1 MKIENMTING
11 VTIGAINI
19 MGGAGTVSTD
29 LGDEGIKNLESVLKG
44 ALAGKTAECLSL
56 GKQEGLVLGKEEGL
70 VLGKEEAPG
79 LSLGTPMPKGDDAA
93 PGDDEDADDKDDDE
107 DWDFDDEDEDNGD
120 DDEDADEAEDEDED
134 DDDDEDADEAEDA
147 PPPPDACGSISLGSA
162 PDLDEANRQA
172 DLAYQE
178 DASSGITTGPSLG
191 LGTAGGS
198 PDDEGHGPAGD
209 RSGEYAPG
217 AARLFDDPASWD
229 EDEGDGPPRVSLG

>member
-93 PGDDEDADDKDDDE
+93 PGDDELHRRLAQQVARQRLPGLPVPAQDQ
-107 DWDFDDEDEDNGD
+107 DFSHRMN
-120 DDEDADEAEDEDED
+120 
-134 DDDDEDADEAEDA
+134 
-147 PPPPDACGSISLGSA
+147 
-162 PDLDEANRQA
+162 
-172 DLAYQE
+172 
-178 DASSGITTGPSLG
+178 
-191 LGTAGGS
+191 S
-198 PDDEGHGPAGD
+198 PMQLMGVF
-209 RSGEYAPG
+209 
-217 AARLFDDPASWD
+217 LNQFF
-229 EDEGDGPPRVSLG
+229 